1 MPIEI
6 RELHIRV
13 AVNPEPGKQAPVQQN
28 APAGEAGQADKDAI
42 IAQCVEEVLQIL
54 QAKKER

>member
-13 AVNPEPGKQAPVQQN
+13 AVNPEPGKHAAARQN
-28 APAGEAGQADKDAI
+28 TPADSAGNDKEAI
-42 IAQCVEEVLQIL
+42 IAQCVEEILQIL
-54 QAKKER
+54 QSKKER

>member
-13 AVNPEPGKQAPVQQN
+13 AVNPEPGKQASAQQS
-28 APAGEAGQADKDAI
+28 APADGGNHGDKDAI

-54 QAKKER
+54 QSKKER